1 MNFDWYFKK
10 KKQKPSGSCVLFLAA
25 ANGRTHTHS
34 GLTQKTP
41 MSAHFHYEQAFSV
54 KAERNEALPVC
65 CNNVSIISVQM
76 LSEVRS

>member
-1 MNFDWYFKK
+1 M
-10 KKQKPSGSCVLFLAA
+10 LFLPT
-25 ANGRTHTHS
+25 ANGWTHTHP
-34 GLTQKTP
+34 GLTQKMP

-65 CNNVSIISVQM
+65 CNNISIISVQM

>member
-1 MNFDWYFKK
+1 M
-10 KKQKPSGSCVLFLAA
+10 LFLPA
-25 ANGRTHTHS
+25 ANGWTHTHP
-34 GLTQKTP
+34 GLTQKTS

-65 CNNVSIISVQM
+65 CNNISIIYVQM